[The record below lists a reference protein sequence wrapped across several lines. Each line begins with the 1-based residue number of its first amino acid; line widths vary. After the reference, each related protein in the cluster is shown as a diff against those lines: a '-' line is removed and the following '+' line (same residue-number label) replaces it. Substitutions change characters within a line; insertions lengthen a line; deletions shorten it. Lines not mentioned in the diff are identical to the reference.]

1 MPRLALVVL
10 ILAAV
15 LPARGSATERTGP
28 VVLELFTS
36 QGCSACPPADAL
48 LGMLGSRDGIIALA
62 FHVPYWDHMGWRDP
76 FALPVSAQ
84 RQRAYARSLKQR
96 SIYTPQLVVQGAAE
110 TIGHDRAAVERL
122 IAAAPPIATIS
133 VRVLDRTPLAVALRI
148 PAIEGPLIE
157 AQLWVA
163 AYLAHQ
169 VVHVTNGENA
179 GHTLHHAF
187 VVRWALPMAQVNAA
201 PADLN
206 LSLPDA
212 EHADG
217 IVVLLHGPRQGP
229 LLAAGRVTLR

>member
-1 MPRLALVVL
+1 MPRLALIML
-10 ILAAV
+10 ILASV
-15 LPARGSATERTGP
+15 LPARGGATERTGP

-48 LGMLGSRDGIIALA
+48 LGMLGAREGIIALA

-122 IAAAPPIATIS
+122 IAAAPEIATIS
-133 VRVLDRTPLAVALRI
+133 VRVLDRTPPAVVLRI
-148 PAIEGPLIE
+148 PAIEAPLIE

-169 VVHVTNGENA
+169 VVYVANGENA
-179 GHTLHHAF
+179 GHTLQHAF
-187 VVRWALPMAQVNAA
+187 VVRWARPMARVNAA
-201 PADLN
+201 PADLT
-206 LSLPDA
+206 LALPEA

-217 IVVLLHGPRQGP
+217 VVVLLHGQSQGP
-229 LLAAGRVTLR
+229 LLAAGRVALR